1 MRKFALVGAFG
12 LGLAACL
19 SACNPA
25 DISGNI
31 TSYEQDVE
39 AGVKALCGVDPVAT
53 DILALF
59 GLETVASAAEE
70 LSASIQELSRQ
81 VVQSSAIAGQAVTE
95 AVRARDE
102 QRDAD

>member
-59 GLETVASAAEE
+59 GLETVASAVSGICAAVPVATP
-70 LSASIQELSRQ
+70 LATR
-81 VVQSSAIAGQAVTE
+81 AGDGHRIPAPITYRRVTIHF
-95 AVRARDE
+95 
-102 QRDAD
+102 Q